1 MRACTIILILAGA
14 CRSSTSS
21 APAPPQPEPTALKPG
36 QAPAGSEACEAAI
49 ARMRQVMPE
58 SLDPNPEVN
67 RADCRKLP
75 SELVSCLATIQS
87 RDDAEA
93 CVDRVSRLHQ

>member
-1 MRACTIILILAGA
+1 LLLLGG

-21 APAPPQPEPTALKPG
+21 APAPPQAEPTALQPG
-36 QAPAGSEACEAAI
+36 QKPATPEACEVAL

-58 SLDPNPEVN
+58 SLDPDPEVD

-75 SELVSCLATIQS
+75 SELVACLAQIST

-93 CVDRVSRLHQ
+93 CVDRVSHPEK